1 MTRQIERLRPHQIE
15 EALSRRSL
23 IYLPLGTIEWHCH
36 HLPVGLDALTAHGL
50 CLAAAEETGG
60 LVWPALYYGTG
71 GDHGAFPWTVMMPD
85 AAEIEALLR
94 FTLRRLSDL
103 GVQKAV
109 LFSGHFADN
118 QLEMIDRIAA
128 TWNATE
134 AKPHVIALSVNRAS
148 VPDLAPDHAGL
159 FETTLLNGVA
169 PGLSEMGRLSAEPD
183 DVDRYEPNSPLWGIV
198 GADPRSVSPIGPDRL
213 VRMVLEWLA
222 MAVNDPM

>member
-1 MTRQIERLRPHQIE
+1 MTRQIERLRPHQIDV
-15 EALSRRSL
+15 ALSQRSL

-50 CLAAAEETGG
+50 CLAVAEVTGG
-60 LVWPALYYGTG
+60 LVWPTLYYGTG

-85 AAEIEALLR
+85 AAEIDALLR
-94 FTLRRLSDL
+94 FTLRRLSDF

-118 QLEMIDRIAA
+118 QLEMIARIAA
-128 TWNATE
+128 TWNATG
-134 AKPHVIALSVNRAS
+134 AKPQVIALSVNRAS

-159 FETTLLNGVA
+159 FETTLLDGVA
-169 PGLSEMGRLSAEPD
+169 PGLSEMGQLSGEPD
-183 DVDRYEPNSPLWGIV
+183 DVDRFDPNSPLWGIV
-198 GADPRSVSPIGPDRL
+198 GADPRSVPPIGPDRL

-222 MAVNDPM
+222 MEVNDPM